1 MVPVS
6 EIHKAEAQVHPEAVE
21 LPRKGRQEQFSLWGS
36 AVIRAEIPSECCT
49 RTVTSPNTTA
59 TPRRAHVPARFRYPE
74 AAGNAAQLVLLRF
87 YCSDRWEGPT

>member
-36 AVIRAEIPSECCT
+36 AVIRAEIPANAVHARSPPQT
-49 RTVTSPNTTA
+49 QPQLLAVLTSRLGFATQKQQVTLPNSHYCA
-59 TPRRAHVPARFRYPE
+59 FIAPIAR
-74 AAGNAAQLVLLRF
+74 
-87 YCSDRWEGPT
+87 EGPT